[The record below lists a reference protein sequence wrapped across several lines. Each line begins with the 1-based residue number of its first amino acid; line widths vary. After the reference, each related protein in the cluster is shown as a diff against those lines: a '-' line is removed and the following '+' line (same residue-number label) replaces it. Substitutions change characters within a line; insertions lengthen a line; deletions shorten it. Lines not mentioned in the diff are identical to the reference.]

1 MFKNNLGL
9 KTKKRLILMLLFI
22 SICSCVVVILGYFFS
37 WDFIASLLWIPVMV
51 PVLDVF
57 LIYKDLKDGKKK
69 EPCKKIIE
77 KPALFIIS
85 QILLIC
91 FMIVFLIFREWWF
104 FVVILT
110 ISLIS
115 ILEVHKSI
123 RDKKRTGQ

>member
-1 MFKNNLGL
+1 
-9 KTKKRLILMLLFI
+9 MLLFI
-22 SICSCVVVILGYFFS
+22 SICSCVVVILGHFFS
-37 WDFIASLLWIPVMV
+37 WDLIASLLLIPVMV

-57 LIYKDLKDGKKK
+57 LIYKDLKDGEKK

-77 KPALFIIS
+77 KPAIFIII

-123 RDKKRTGQ
+123 RDKKQTGQ

>member
-1 MFKNNLGL
+1 MLFIGICSSVII
-9 KTKKRLILMLLFI
+9 ILRHFLPWDDLFFLLLFFLI
-22 SICSCVVVILGYFFS
+22 FPVV
-37 WDFIASLLWIPVMV
+37 
-51 PVLDVF
+51 DVF
-57 LIYKDLKDGKKK
+57 LIYKDLKDGEKK

-77 KPALFIIS
+77 KPALFIIF

-91 FMIVFLIFREWWF
+91 FMIVFLIFREWWL
-104 FVVILT
+104 FVLILT